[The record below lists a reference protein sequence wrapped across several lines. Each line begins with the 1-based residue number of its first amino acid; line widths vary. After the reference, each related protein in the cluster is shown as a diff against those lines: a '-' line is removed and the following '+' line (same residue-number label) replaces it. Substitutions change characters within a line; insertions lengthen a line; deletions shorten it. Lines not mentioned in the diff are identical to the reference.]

1 MNDTRYLCDVISN
14 QLGEGSAVALSSIV
28 SMEGSTPRERGSK
41 MVIAAEG
48 KTFSTVGGGLMEA
61 TAISESVKV
70 LETGQS
76 KFIGIDMTGSDTS
89 SPDMICGGSVV
100 MLLDYITDSGTNRKI
115 FTQMGELIDKSQSF
129 YFVMAYSKSVHDINV
144 LGHCLLFANGRT
156 IGDKVIS
163 ERVMPALREER
174 HNISSTDLLEMDGRK
189 YVIDSIRGIKTVYC
203 FGAGH
208 VAIPTAHIASLTGF
222 RVVVVDDREEYA
234 NQERFPDSDKVVV
247 INDYNHALEGF
258 EIDEDSFI
266 VILTRGHRYDREV
279 LEQSIKTNAGYI
291 GMISSRKKRD
301 SLYETLIRERIATVK
316 DLERV
321 HSPIGLSIG
330 GETPEKIAVSIIAEM
345 ISERVKK
352 SPLHMLS

>member
-14 QLGEGSAVALSSIV
+14 QLGEGSAVVLASIV
-28 SMEGSTPRERGSK
+28 SMEGSTPRESGSK

-61 TAISESVKV
+61 TAISESGKV
-70 LETGQS
+70 LETEHS
-76 KFIGIDMTGSDTS
+76 KFIEIDMTGSDTS

-100 MLLDYITDSGTNRKI
+100 MLLDYITDSGTNREI
-115 FTQMGELIDKSQSF
+115 FTRIGELIDKSQSF
-129 YFVMAYSKSVHDINV
+129 YFVTAYSKSGDEIKVF
-144 LGHCLLFANGRT
+144 GHCLLFANGRT
-156 IGDKVIS
+156 IGDEVIA
-163 ERVMPALREER
+163 ENVMPALREEL
-174 HNISSTDLLEMDGRK
+174 HNISSTDLLEMGGRK
-189 YVIDSIRGIKTVYC
+189 YVIDSIRRIKTVYC

-208 VAIPTAHIASLTGF
+208 VAVPTAHIASLAGF

-234 NQERFPDSDKVVV
+234 NQERFPDSDKVIV
-247 INDYNHALEGF
+247 INDYNRALEGF

-279 LEQSIKTNAGYI
+279 LGQSIKTNAGYI

-301 SLYETLIRERIATVK
+301 SLYETLIREGIATTE

-330 GETPEKIAVSIIAEM
+330 GETPEEIAVSIVAEM
-345 ISERVKK
+345 ISERVKCERTD
-352 SPLHMLS
+352 LS